1 MIFQLILLSGQ
12 KFEKNNYR
20 DNMGIFKL
28 MLTIVM
34 SFLLIASTMGSA
46 FAGANIELSFNT
58 TTANVGDPVTMF
70 VVITNTGPGDLSGVT
85 VSAPLPAGLMF
96 MTSATGTTKNLYD
109 SSTGFWQVD
118 NLRLSSKNGGKKT
131 LTITAEIQPA
141 ASGKTLKATAAYL
154 SVYNGTPPVLLPL
167 NSATSQ
173 IIIKRIS
180 TDTGS
185 NTGATNTSSS
195 KSTRLSSNNSN
206 SKINSIV
213 SKLKDNNNGN
223 DNNLLP
229 QQNPNTAYEV
239 FNSTEGSNDN
249 VPPST
254 YAIIVLVGIGI
265 LVVVGY
271 IIGIR
276 KL

>member
-1 MIFQLILLSGQ
+1 
-12 KFEKNNYR
+12 
-20 DNMGIFKL
+20 MGIFKL
-28 MLTIVM
+28 MLIIVM

-46 FAGANIELSFNT
+46 FAGANIEVSFNT
-58 TTANVGDPVTMF
+58 TTANVGDPITMF

-109 SSTGFWQVD
+109 SSTGVWQVD

-173 IIIKRIS
+173 ITIKRIK

-185 NTGATNTSSS
+185 NTGATNTSS
-195 KSTRLSSNNSN
+195 KSTHPSSNNST

-213 SKLKDNNNGN
+213 STLKDNNNGN

-229 QQNPNTAYEV
+229 QQNPNKAYEI

-249 VPPST
+249 VPRST
-254 YAIIVLVGIGI
+254 YAIVVLVGIGI

-271 IIGIR
+271 IVGIR